1 MCGFVGVLRNN
12 NVEETDHR
20 KWNNALFSI
29 HHRGPDATGEYKDKR
44 VELGFKR
51 LSIIDLEQGHQ
62 PLTYEGRYHIIFN
75 GEIYNYVEL
84 RESLIKLGYSFQ
96 TMSDTEV
103 IVAMYAH
110 IGPECVH
117 ELRGMFAFV
126 IWDSKEEVLFAAR
139 DPFGIKPFYYYETE
153 ERFIFSSEQ
162 KSIRCLTDD
171 HELSTASL
179 QHYLTYQ
186 YVPEPSSLSKSILKL
201 SPGHFVLK
209 ESNMKTVTKCFH
221 NKMFF
226 PKNDDFSNIVRKTRK
241 VLEDSVEKHMRSDV
255 PVGAFLSSGI
265 DSTTMVALARKHNP
279 WLKTFTAGFEVE
291 GYSEVEIAKETAEK
305 LEVENVHKLIT
316 AEEVIKELRNI
327 IWHMDDPVAD
337 PAAIPLYFIA
347 KEASKHVKVVLSG
360 EGADELFGGYNI
372 YREPLSLQ
380 GITRLPNWLKTGL
393 RKGAGIVPDG
403 VKGKSYL
410 YRGTTP
416 LEDRYIGNAFIFS
429 ESEKQ
434 KMLLEYMANQP
445 YTEIT
450 RDYYRDATLYGQ
462 SSKMQY
468 IDIHTWLPGDILVKA
483 DRMSMAHSL
492 ELRVPFLDKEVF
504 EVAREIPDQMK
515 IANGTTKFVL
525 REAVKD
531 LVPNFIV
538 DRKKLG
544 FPVPIRLWLKNE
556 LYDWAK
562 DAINNSSTIG
572 TIFNKSELIS
582 LLEEHAIGKKDN
594 SRKLWTVLTF
604 MIWYS
609 IYEEKEFEK
618 ISDTNVQDGLVI
630 QQEYAFVD

>member
-1 MCGFVGVLRNN
+1 MCGFVGVLRNKYI
-12 NVEETDHR
+12 EKTDLS
-20 KWNNALFSI
+20 KWDEALSSI
-29 HHRGPDATGEYKDKR
+29 HHRGPDATGEYKDDQ

-51 LSIIDLEQGHQ
+51 LSIIDLEQGQQ
-62 PLTYEGRYHIIFN
+62 PLSYEGRFHIVFN

-84 RESLIKLGYSFQ
+84 REDLSKLGYRFQ

-110 IGPECVH
+110 KGPECVH
-117 ELRGMFAFV
+117 DLRGMFAFA
-126 IWDSKEEVLFAAR
+126 IWDSVEEILFAAR
-139 DPFGIKPFYYYETE
+139 DPFGIKPFYYCETN

-162 KSIRCLTDD
+162 KSIRHLTDD
-171 HELSTASL
+171 HELSKASL
-179 QHYLTYQ
+179 QHYLSYQ
-186 YVPEPSSLSKSILKL
+186 YVPEPWSLSKSVIKLK
-201 SPGHFVLK
+201 PGYFLLK
-209 ESNMKTVTKCFH
+209 KSNQEAVTNCFYY
-221 NKMFF
+221 KMFS
-226 PKNDDFSNIVRKTRK
+226 PRTDDFSIMVNQTRK

-265 DSTTMVALARKHNP
+265 DSTTMVALAKKHNP
-279 WLKTFTAGFEVE
+279 YLKTFTAGFEVE
-291 GYSEVEIAKETAEK
+291 GYSEIDIAKESAEK
-305 LEVENVHKLIT
+305 LEVENFHKVIT
-316 AEEVIKELRNI
+316 PEEFIKELKNI

-372 YREPLSLQ
+372 YREPLSLK
-380 GITRLPNWLKTGL
+380 GINGLPNWLKVGL
-393 RKGAGIVPDG
+393 NKGAGILPDG
-403 VKGKSYL
+403 VKGKNYL

-429 ESEKQ
+429 ESEKKQ
-434 KMLLEYMANQP
+434 ILTEYIPNQT

-450 RDYYRDATLYGQ
+450 RNLFKEAISYGE

-468 IDIHTWLPGDILVKA
+468 IDMHTWLPGDILVKA

-504 EVAREIPDQMK
+504 EIAREIPDHMK
-515 IANGTTKFVL
+515 IANGTTKFIL

-531 LVPNFIV
+531 LIPDFILH
-538 DRKKLG
+538 RKKLG
-544 FPVPIRLWLKNE
+544 FPVPIRQWLRNE

-562 DAINNSSTIG
+562 ETINTSSTVG
-572 TIFNKSELIS
+572 TIFNKSEINS
-582 LLEEHAIGKKDN
+582 LLEEHATMKKDN

-609 IYEEKEFEK
+609 IYEEV
-618 ISDTNVQDGLVI
+618 DMRNAQDEVAI
-630 QQEYAFVD
+630 QREYAFIN